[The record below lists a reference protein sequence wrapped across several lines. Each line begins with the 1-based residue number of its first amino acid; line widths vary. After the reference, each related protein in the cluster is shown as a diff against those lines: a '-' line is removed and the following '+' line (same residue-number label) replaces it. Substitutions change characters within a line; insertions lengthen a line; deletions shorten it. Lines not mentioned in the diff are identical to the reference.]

1 MDRMFIAR
9 LSIFTASG
17 LIAFCSLGA
26 QVARAQEE
34 VPANDPPQPASSEAA
49 AESSIGD
56 QQLLQFSFAEA
67 SWPMV
72 LQWIA
77 EKAELS
83 LDLADE
89 PEGTFNYIDDKRYT
103 VTEAIDVMNGYLLPR
118 GYVLLRRDQFLV
130 AMKTDNPM
138 LPNLI
143 PTVPA
148 SQLERFGN
156 NELLRIVVQVDGF
169 TPEQVASQVTQ
180 ILGPKGVASPLDSS
194 GALVLQGFGKS
205 LREAVQLLAD
215 AKAPPADDELIFRSF
230 TLRHI
235 PAMDAER
242 QIQNLFGLGTNPFQ
256 ASMQRRAAWRER
268 RERGGDREGNE
279 NRPAGPA
286 PLVDNIAMNM
296 KVSSLR
302 QTNSLLVTATP
313 AAIELVEN
321 ILQTIDVQPSGER
334 AGQFTSNVPEL
345 RVYKVE
351 NSEEDDVAETVDS
364 VMPGVVINEDGRHNA
379 IHVLATPAEHAQVEQ
394 LIEIIDSGGVGDGME
409 VIPLTQSDPLAMCDM
424 LNSLFKN
431 EDRDDRP
438 VIMPGFQ
445 NRSLMVRAT
454 SSQMAEIRK
463 ALASFNE
470 GGGMDGVS
478 GDGGR
483 FRRLPLG
490 GRRDAEQI
498 ARTVKNMLDTNR
510 QFDNRIRVVVP
521 DDRADTEAP
530 ERSSN
535 ELRRVPLDEEDNQA
549 NRATTDH
556 TLLAAFEEQAS
567 IGESADADS
576 TGEAQAAAE
585 APAEESPAANRN
597 SKRLPRVT
605 IEVRG
610 SELFVYSN
618 DAVAL
623 DKVEQTV
630 RDLVR
635 QMPTR
640 TQWTVFFLRAAP
652 ADTVAQTLVDLLQS
666 DANANAV
673 IGAGPDYNYNGLV
686 DQTIRIVPDLRT
698 NSLFISGSDEQI
710 ERAEKFLEFLDTND
724 LPGSL
729 RDREPRSIPVK
740 YADVNDVAQM
750 VRELYKDYMVDPL
763 TAVSGGDDRR
773 NRESQARVAEVL
785 ANQAQRSGLRPSG
798 IQLTLSVDEASSTL
812 LVSCNDTLFE
822 QIRQLVRQRDEAAE
836 DSQPVTQVLRVHPS
850 SAEQIRSV
858 LSGLSTEPID
868 EQSSR
873 DRRRER
879 ERYERRR

>member
-1 MDRMFIAR
+1 MDRSLIAR
-9 LSIFTASG
+9 LSICIVSLLATGTAW
-17 LIAFCSLGA
+17 
-26 QVARAQEE
+26 AQEQPVANE
-34 VPANDPPQPASSEAA
+34 SPTPATTENA
-49 AESSIGD
+49 AESPD
-56 QQLLQFSFAEA
+56 EDADLLQFSFANA
-67 SWPMV
+67 AWPEV
-72 LQWIA
+72 LEWIA

-118 GYVLLRRDQFLV
+118 GHVLLRRDQFLV

-148 SQLERFGN
+148 SQLDRFGN
-156 NELLRIVVQVDGF
+156 NELLRIVVQVEGF
-169 TPEQVASQVTQ
+169 TPEQVAAQVTQ

-205 LREAVQLLAD
+205 LREAVELLAE

-256 ASMQRRAAWRER
+256 ASMQRRAAWQQR
-268 RERGGDREGNE
+268 RRGDRGREGQPDE
-279 NRPAGPA
+279 ERAAAPT
-286 PLVDNIAMNM
+286 PLVENIAMNM

-313 AAIELVEN
+313 AAIRLVED
-321 ILQTIDVQPSGER
+321 ILKTIDVEPTGSR
-334 AGQFTSNVPEL
+334 ANPFTSNVPEL
-345 RVYKVE
+345 RVYTVD
-351 NSEEDDVAETVDS
+351 NADEDDVAETVNA
-364 VMPGVVINEDGRHNA
+364 VIPGVVINEDGRNNS
-379 IHVLATPAEHAQVEQ
+379 IHVLATPAEHAQVDE
-394 LIEIIDSGGVGDGME
+394 LISIINSGGVGSGME
-409 VIPLTQSDPLAMCDM
+409 VIPLTQTDPVMMSQLLAE
-424 LNSLFKN
+424 LFEN

-438 VIMPGFQ
+438 VITPGFQ
-445 NRSLMVRAT
+445 NRSLIIRAST
-454 SSQMAEIRK
+454 AQMGEIRK

-470 GGGMDGVS
+470 GGGVEGVS
-478 GDGGR
+478 GEGGR
-483 FRRLPLG
+483 FRRLPLAG
-490 GRRDAEQI
+490 GHDAERI
-498 ARTVKNMLDTNR
+498 ARTVKDLLETNR
-510 QFDNRIRVVVP
+510 QFDNQIRVVVP
-521 DDRADTEAP
+521 GDKTPTAP
-530 ERSSN
+530 EQAES
-535 ELRRVPLDEEDNQA
+535 ELRRVPLDAKDNQA
-549 NRATTDH
+549 SLPATDH
-556 TLLAAFEEQAS
+556 TLLAAYEGQAS
-567 IGESADADS
+567 IGELIAD
-576 TGEAQAAAE
+576 
-585 APAEESPAANRN
+585 ESPAEPAQQPEPAGEAPR
-597 SKRLPRVT
+597 RLPRVT

-610 SELFVYSN
+610 SELFMYSN
-618 DAVAL
+618 DSVAL
-623 DKVEQTV
+623 DKVEQTI

-640 TQWTVFFLRAAP
+640 TQWTVFFLRSAP
-652 ADTVAQTLVDLLQS
+652 ADIVAQTLVDLLQS
-666 DANANAV
+666 DATSRAI
-673 IGAGPDYNYNGLV
+673 IGAGADYSYNGMV

-698 NSLFISGSDEQI
+698 NSLFISGTDEQI

-729 RDREPRSIPVK
+729 RDREPRAIPVK

-763 TAVSGGDDRR
+763 AAAGSGRDDRR
-773 NRESQARVAEVL
+773 GRENQARVAEVL

-798 IQLTLSVDEASSTL
+798 IQLTLTVDEASNTL

-822 QIRQLVRQRDEAAE
+822 QIRQVVRQRDEAAE
-836 DSQPVTQVLRVHPS
+836 DSQPVTQVLRIKPS

-858 LSGLSTEPID
+858 LGGLSTEPID
-868 EQSSR
+868 ERAAR
-873 DRRRER
+873 DRQRER
-879 ERYERRR
+879 ERERARYERRR